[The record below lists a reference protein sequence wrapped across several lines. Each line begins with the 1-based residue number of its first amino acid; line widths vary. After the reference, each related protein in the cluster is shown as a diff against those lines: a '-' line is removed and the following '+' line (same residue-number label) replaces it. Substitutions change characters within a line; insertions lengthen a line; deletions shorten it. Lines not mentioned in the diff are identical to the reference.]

1 MHSKARLNAR
11 PQPGFFICDALRC
24 ALCVHH
30 VPESIGFGDRA
41 DSGAIC
47 IRLSGRHHRYSGS
60 KEQHVANLKEVFRR
74 LREANLRLSWERFCQ
89 KELIYLGHVMSGEG
103 IRKDARDPEADGPI
117 ELQGASAVP
126 ADGFV
131 VSALCSQFCV
141 SLAADD
147 CFPEKGGNMT
157 VGRGAINRIG
167 TAE

>member
-1 MHSKARLNAR
+1 MPFGVRSACTTFQR
-11 PQPGFFICDALRC
+11 ALDS
-24 ALCVHH
+24 V
-30 VPESIGFGDRA
+30 IGPTVEPYVFAYLD
-41 DSGAIC
+41 DIIVISAI
-47 IRLSGRHHRYSGS
+47 

-167 TAE
+167 ADPRLS